1 VCYRCL
7 AIRALSDISFR
18 LLVVERLCD
27 TNNSSVCCSGRNLSM
42 SLWSSY
48 GFVVVPIIKKRLHGL
63 ELAMKGRALV
73 GFCGSKRLCGLGH
86 HS

>member
-1 VCYRCL
+1 
-7 AIRALSDISFR
+7 
-18 LLVVERLCD
+18 
-27 TNNSSVCCSGRNLSM
+27 M